1 MLISK
6 NKIQINDDI
15 IEKFEKDNNLKLPES
30 YKKFLLK
37 YNGGETYKTE
47 FGNITDIKYMYGIN
61 TNDIYDLSN
70 NLKYEI
76 PETLLEKYNLL
87 NIADNVLGD
96 HICIRINDPNDDSVW
111 FKYHD
116 SPTKPKKIADSFIEF
131 IQKCK
136 SEEIG
141 HIRTIEERWEYVK
154 KNGVEHK
161 ITPSIVKVWQKEI
174 DRLSNL
180 NQEEVIID

>member
-6 NKIQINDDI
+6 NKNQINEEI
-15 IEKFEKDNNLKLPES
+15 IKEFEKDNNLKLPES
-30 YKKFLLK
+30 YRKFLLK

-47 FGNITDIKYMYGIN
+47 CGRITDIRYMFGLN
-61 TNDIYDLSN
+61 TNDMYDLNN

-76 PETLLEKYNLL
+76 PERLAQEHDLL
-87 NIADNVLGD
+87 NIADNILGD
-96 HICIRINDPNDDSVW
+96 YICIKINDPNDDSVW

-116 SPTKPKKIADSFIEF
+116 KPTKPKKLADSFIEF

-141 HIRTIEERWEYVK
+141 HIRTIEERWEHVK

-161 ITPSIVKVWQKEI
+161 ITPNIVKVWQKEI
-174 DRLSNL
+174 NRLSNL
-180 NQEEVIID
+180 KQEEVIID

>member
-6 NKIQINDDI
+6 NKNTINEEI
-15 IEKFEKDNNLKLPES
+15 IEQFEKSNNFILPES
-30 YKKFLLK
+30 YKKFLLR
-37 YNGGETYKTE
+37 YNGGETYETTFNRIE
-47 FGNITDIKYMYGIN
+47 ISNIYGIN
-61 TNDIYDLSN
+61 TNDMYDLSN

-87 NIADNVLGD
+87 NIADSILGD
-96 HICIRINDPNDDSVW
+96 YICIRINDPNDDSVW

-116 SPTKPKKIADSFIEF
+116 KPTKPKKLADSFIEF

-136 SEEIG
+136 SKKIG
-141 HIRTIEERWEYVK
+141 HIPSIEERWDRVTK
-154 KNGVEHK
+154 AGNKDK
-161 ITPSIVKVWQKEI
+161 ITQRIVIGWQKEI
-174 DRLSNL
+174 DYLSSL